1 MRSFSIIDGRPDM
14 NNSSRSPFPF
24 ALLKFWTLRMLP
36 AWFLI
41 ALMIFL
47 FQLAICGI
55 VHDNERVKALIQ
67 YIDMFPDFL
76 KALMGG
82 EVLEVGNIAGLI
94 AIGYQDPLV
103 LLLYM
108 LFAVGVP
115 TALLAGEIQRGTME
129 LILSRQTA
137 KIQVYICAGLITVV
151 GMYALV
157 MVMFSGTV
165 VATKIYDFYQ
175 EVPLYFFF
183 KIAIVGGML
192 ASAVG
197 GIALLAAACF
207 RRGMAVSLTVAF
219 LVVQYFI
226 SIISDWWP
234 RMEWMAPISIFN
246 YVDGPEIFEN
256 PGWPIGDMCVLLSI
270 LAVSTILGGILWRRR
285 DLPL

>member
-1 MRSFSIIDGRPDM
+1 MST
-14 NNSSRSPFPF
+14 NSRSPFPWP
-24 ALLKFWTLRMLP
+24 LLRFWILRILP

-67 YIDMFPDFL
+67 YIDMLPAFL
-76 KALMGG
+76 KTFIGG
-82 EVLEVGNIAGLI
+82 EAVQYGNIAGLI
-94 AIGYQDPLV
+94 SIGYQEPFV

-115 TALLAGEIQRGTME
+115 TALLAGEVQRGTME
-129 LILSRQTA
+129 LILSRQTT
-137 KIQVYICAGLITVV
+137 KTHVYICAGLITVV

-157 MVMFSGTV
+157 IVMFLGTV
-165 VATKIYDFYQ
+165 VSTNLYEFEQ
-175 EVPLYFFF
+175 HVPLYNFF
-183 KIAIVGGML
+183 KLAICGGIL

-207 RRGMAVSLTVAF
+207 RRGMAVSLTVAY
-219 LVVQYFI
+219 LVVNYFI
-226 SIISDWWP
+226 MIITHWWP
-234 RMEWMAPISIFN
+234 RMKWLDPVTIFN
-246 YVDGPEIFEN
+246 YVDGAKIFIK
-256 PGWPIGDMCVLLSI
+256 PGWPVGDMCVLISL
-270 LAVSTILGGILWRRR
+270 LVVSTVLGGLIWHKR

>member
-1 MRSFSIIDGRPDM
+1 MSTNRRPT
-14 NNSSRSPFPF
+14 FPWP
-24 ALLKFWTLRMLP
+24 LLRFWTLRILP

-67 YIDMFPDFL
+67 YIDMLPAFL
-76 KALMGG
+76 KTFIGG
-82 EVLEVGNIAGLI
+82 EAVQYGNIAGLI
-94 AIGYQDPLV
+94 AIGYQEPFV

-115 TALLAGEIQRGTME
+115 TALLAGEVQRGTME
-129 LILSRQTA
+129 LILSRRTTKTQ
-137 KIQVYICAGLITVV
+137 IYICAGLITVV

-157 MVMFSGTV
+157 FVMFLGTV
-165 VATKIYDFYQ
+165 VSTNLYEFDQ
-175 EVPLYFFF
+175 QVPLYRFF
-183 KIAIVGGML
+183 KLAINGGIL

-207 RRGMAVSLTVAF
+207 RRGMAVSLTVAY
-219 LVVQYFI
+219 LVVNYFI
-226 SIISDWWP
+226 MIITKWWP
-234 RMEWMAPISIFN
+234 RMKWLDPVTIFN
-246 YVDGPEIFEN
+246 YVDGAKVFSE
-256 PGWPIGDMCVLLSI
+256 PGWPVGDMCVLIMLLVI
-270 LAVSTILGGILWRRR
+270 STILGGIVWWRR